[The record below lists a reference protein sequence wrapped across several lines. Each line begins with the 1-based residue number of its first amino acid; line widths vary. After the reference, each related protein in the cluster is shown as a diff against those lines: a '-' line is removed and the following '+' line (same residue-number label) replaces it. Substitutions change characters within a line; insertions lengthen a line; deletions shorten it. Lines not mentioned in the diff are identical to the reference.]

1 MFYRFF
7 FLAEASDAYK
17 LMREAADLVV
27 WINDKERIASEESLG
42 KGPDDVEELQRRFDE
57 FQKELRTN
65 ELRLVRL
72 NSIAEKLLQLGRTDA
87 ALKIQMD
94 INNLNRKWDDLKKN
108 AEEREQQLLSAYE
121 VQRFTRDAEE
131 AQDWIS
137 EKFEQLDPNELGQ
150 DLRSVKRLQKKH
162 EAYERDLN
170 ALGDK
175 IRELDDLTKRLINTH
190 PEQAEVIIQKQQ
202 VIQNQW
208 TDLTSKADLHK
219 AKLLDDY
226 DYQKFLTDFRDLAA
240 VIKSIIQQISSD
252 ELARDVPGAEALL
265 ERHHEHRS
273 EIDARSGAF
282 QAFEDFG
289 NDLIN
294 AEHFA
299 EEDIKQ
305 KLQEMDDI
313 RQQLEA

>member
-1 MFYRFF
+1 
-7 FLAEASDAYK
+7 
-17 LMREAADLVV
+17 MREAADLVA

-72 NSIAEKLLQLGRTDA
+72 NSIAEKLVQLGRTDA
-87 ALKIQMD
+87 AHKIQVD

-137 EKFEQLDPNELGQ
+137 EKFQQLDPNEFGQ

-162 EAYERDLN
+162 EGYERDLN

-175 IRELDDLTKRLINTH
+175 IRELGSFRKETSIFVYKLFFILDELTKRLIHSH
-190 PEQAEVIIQKQQ
+190 PEQADLIIQKQQ
-202 VIQNQW
+202 IIQNQW

-219 AKLLDDY
+219 V
-226 DYQKFLTDFRDLAA
+226 F
-240 VIKSIIQQISSD
+240 
-252 ELARDVPGAEALL
+252 
-265 ERHHEHRS
+265 
-273 EIDARSGAF
+273 F
-282 QAFEDFG
+282 QTLCWF
-289 NDLIN
+289 
-294 AEHFA
+294 
-299 EEDIKQ
+299 K
-305 KLQEMDDI
+305 
-313 RQQLEA
+313 

>member
-1 MFYRFF
+1 
-7 FLAEASDAYK
+7 
-17 LMREAADLVV
+17 MREAADLVV

-87 ALKIQMD
+87 ALKIQID

-137 EKFEQLDPNELGQ
+137 EKFEQLDPDELGQ

-162 EAYERDLN
+162 EGYERDLN

-175 IRELDDLTKRLINTH
+175 IRELDDLTKRLINSH
-190 PEQAEVIIQKQQ
+190 PEQADVIIQQQQ

-219 AKLLDDY
+219 VRNLSFIFIIISFSFF
-226 DYQKFLTDFRDLAA
+226 FL
-240 VIKSIIQQISSD
+240 
-252 ELARDVPGAEALL
+252 
-265 ERHHEHRS
+265 
-273 EIDARSGAF
+273 
-282 QAFEDFG
+282 
-289 NDLIN
+289 
-294 AEHFA
+294 
-299 EEDIKQ
+299 
-305 KLQEMDDI
+305 
-313 RQQLEA
+313 RQNY

>member
-1 MFYRFF
+1 MV

-72 NSIAEKLLQLGRTDA
+72 NSIAEKLIQLGRTDA
-87 ALKIQMD
+87 ALKIQID

-137 EKFEQLDPNELGQ
+137 EKFEQLDPDELGQ

-175 IRELDDLTKRLINTH
+175 IRELGTF
-190 PEQAEVIIQKQQ
+190 E
-202 VIQNQW
+202 
-208 TDLTSKADLHK
+208 SKLFP
-219 AKLLDDY
+219 LDPY
-226 DYQKFLTDFRDLAA
+226 FLF
-240 VIKSIIQQISSD
+240 V
-252 ELARDVPGAEALL
+252 
-265 ERHHEHRS
+265 
-273 EIDARSGAF
+273 
-282 QAFEDFG
+282 
-289 NDLIN
+289 
-294 AEHFA
+294 
-299 EEDIKQ
+299 
-305 KLQEMDDI
+305 
-313 RQQLEA
+313 

>member
-1 MFYRFF
+1 MLHI
-7 FLAEASDAYK
+7 LAEASDAYK

-87 ALKIQMD
+87 ALKIQLD

-108 AEEREQQLLSAYE
+108 AEEREQQLMSAYE

-137 EKFEQLDPNELGQ
+137 EKFEQLDPDELGQ

-162 EAYERDLN
+162 EGYERDLT

-175 IRELDDLTKRLINTH
+175 IRELGLFAIHVRGSFGTH
-190 PEQAEVIIQKQQ
+190 ARCACRR
-202 VIQNQW
+202 
-208 TDLTSKADLHK
+208 TDQT
-219 AKLLDDY
+219 LD
-226 DYQKFLTDFRDLAA
+226 QHASRT
-240 VIKSIIQQISSD
+240 
-252 ELARDVPGAEALL
+252 G
-265 ERHHEHRS
+265 
-273 EIDARSGAF
+273 
-282 QAFEDFG
+282 
-289 NDLIN
+289 
-294 AEHFA
+294 
-299 EEDIKQ
+299 
-305 KLQEMDDI
+305 
-313 RQQLEA
+313 

>member
-1 MFYRFF
+1 
-7 FLAEASDAYK
+7 
-17 LMREAADLVV
+17 MREAADLVV

-87 ALKIQMD
+87 ALKIQID

-131 AQDWIS
+131 AHDWIS
-137 EKFEQLDPNELGQ
+137 EKIGQLDPSELGQ

-175 IRELDDLTKRLINTH
+175 IRELGKTSRERSLFYLRLTI
-190 PEQAEVIIQKQQ
+190 
-202 VIQNQW
+202 
-208 TDLTSKADLHK
+208 
-219 AKLLDDY
+219 
-226 DYQKFLTDFRDLAA
+226 
-240 VIKSIIQQISSD
+240 
-252 ELARDVPGAEALL
+252 
-265 ERHHEHRS
+265 
-273 EIDARSGAF
+273 
-282 QAFEDFG
+282 
-289 NDLIN
+289 
-294 AEHFA
+294 
-299 EEDIKQ
+299 
-305 KLQEMDDI
+305 
-313 RQQLEA
+313 

>member
-1 MFYRFF
+1 MMFIERNTSLFF
-7 FLAEASDAYK
+7 VAEASDAYK

-87 ALKIQMD
+87 ALKIQID

-137 EKFEQLDPNELGQ
+137 EKFEQLDPDELGQ

-175 IRELDDLTKRLINTH
+175 IRELGMFASNFSLR
-190 PEQAEVIIQKQQ
+190 
-202 VIQNQW
+202 
-208 TDLTSKADLHK
+208 SM
-219 AKLLDDY
+219 
-226 DYQKFLTDFRDLAA
+226 
-240 VIKSIIQQISSD
+240 SD
-252 ELARDVPGAEALL
+252 
-265 ERHHEHRS
+265 S
-273 EIDARSGAF
+273 F
-282 QAFEDFG
+282 
-289 NDLIN
+289 
-294 AEHFA
+294 
-299 EEDIKQ
+299 
-305 KLQEMDDI
+305 
-313 RQQLEA
+313 

>member
-1 MFYRFF
+1 MSYI
-7 FLAEASDAYK
+7 LAEASDAYK

-65 ELRLVRL
+65 ELRLTRL

-87 ALKIQMD
+87 ALKIQLD

-108 AEEREQQLLSAYE
+108 AEEREQQLMSAYE

-137 EKFEQLDPNELGQ
+137 EKFEQLDPDELGQ

-162 EAYERDLN
+162 EGYERDLT

-175 IRELDDLTKRLINTH
+175 IRELGSLANHVRVPFVTH
-190 PEQAEVIIQKQQ
+190 
-202 VIQNQW
+202 
-208 TDLTSKADLHK
+208 
-219 AKLLDDY
+219 
-226 DYQKFLTDFRDLAA
+226 
-240 VIKSIIQQISSD
+240 
-252 ELARDVPGAEALL
+252 
-265 ERHHEHRS
+265 
-273 EIDARSGAF
+273 ARS
-282 QAFEDFG
+282 
-289 NDLIN
+289 
-294 AEHFA
+294 
-299 EEDIKQ
+299 
-305 KLQEMDDI
+305 
-313 RQQLEA
+313 RCR

>member
-1 MFYRFF
+1 
-7 FLAEASDAYK
+7 
-17 LMREAADLVV
+17 MREAADLVV

-87 ALKIQMD
+87 ALKIQID

-137 EKFEQLDPNELGQ
+137 EKFEQLDPDELGQ

-175 IRELDDLTKRLINTH
+175 IRELDDLTKRLITSH
-190 PEQAEVIIQKQQ
+190 PEQADVIIQKQQ

-219 AKLLDDY
+219 
-226 DYQKFLTDFRDLAA
+226 
-240 VIKSIIQQISSD
+240 V
-252 ELARDVPGAEALL
+252 
-265 ERHHEHRS
+265 
-273 EIDARSGAF
+273 
-282 QAFEDFG
+282 
-289 NDLIN
+289 
-294 AEHFA
+294 
-299 EEDIKQ
+299 
-305 KLQEMDDI
+305 
-313 RQQLEA
+313 

>member
-1 MFYRFF
+1 
-7 FLAEASDAYK
+7 
-17 LMREAADLVV
+17 MREAADLVV

-137 EKFEQLDPNELGQ
+137 EKVEQLDPSELGE

-162 EAYERDLN
+162 EGYERDLN

-175 IRELDDLTKRLINTH
+175 IREL
-190 PEQAEVIIQKQQ
+190 
-202 VIQNQW
+202 
-208 TDLTSKADLHK
+208 
-219 AKLLDDY
+219 
-226 DYQKFLTDFRDLAA
+226 
-240 VIKSIIQQISSD
+240 
-252 ELARDVPGAEALL
+252 GLL
-265 ERHHEHRS
+265 E
-273 EIDARSGAF
+273 
-282 QAFEDFG
+282 
-289 NDLIN
+289 
-294 AEHFA
+294 
-299 EEDIKQ
+299 
-305 KLQEMDDI
+305 KLNNS
-313 RQQLEA
+313 LFSFFFYS

>member
-1 MFYRFF
+1 
-7 FLAEASDAYK
+7 
-17 LMREAADLVV
+17 MREAADLVV

-87 ALKIQMD
+87 ALKIQID

-137 EKFEQLDPNELGQ
+137 EKFQQLDPDELGE

-175 IRELDDLTKRLINTH
+175 IRELGKCRS
-190 PEQAEVIIQKQQ
+190 
-202 VIQNQW
+202 QW
-208 TDLTSKADLHK
+208 N
-219 AKLLDDY
+219 
-226 DYQKFLTDFRDLAA
+226 
-240 VIKSIIQQISSD
+240 
-252 ELARDVPGAEALL
+252 L
-265 ERHHEHRS
+265 ERS
-273 EIDARSGAF
+273 FS
-282 QAFEDFG
+282 
-289 NDLIN
+289 
-294 AEHFA
+294 
-299 EEDIKQ
+299 DI
-305 KLQEMDDI
+305 LS
-313 RQQLEA
+313 